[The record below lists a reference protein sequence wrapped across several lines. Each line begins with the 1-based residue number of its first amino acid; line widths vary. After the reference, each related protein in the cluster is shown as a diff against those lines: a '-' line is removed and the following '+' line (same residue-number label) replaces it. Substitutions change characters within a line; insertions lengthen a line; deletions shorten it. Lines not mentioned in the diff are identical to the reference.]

1 MRPEV
6 GTEDVVVG
14 ILAAIGIVV
23 LIVVFVWVVREVL
36 KKES

>member
-1 MRPEV
+1 MKPEI